1 MELFKKMLADAGL
14 ETAEVVIP
22 PVPLVREDLY
32 LNVNA
37 PFDQTFR
44 NADSTWALAAE
55 DELEAGLAMLKAK
68 IDAGEGEKF
77 LAEREAIR
85 AKIGQSSTVIAFKPL
100 A

>member
-1 MELFKKMLADAGL
+1 MHLFKKLLADAGL

-37 PFDQTFR
+37 PFEQPFR
-44 NADSTWALAAE
+44 NADSTWALATE
-55 DELEAGLAMLKAK
+55 EELEAGLAMLKAK

-85 AKIGQSSTVIAFKPL
+85 AKIGQTSTVIAFKPM